1 MEYFR
6 SMKFENPFGVDIW
19 FPAVEE
25 LKERGIVYQYIVQKP
40 GDAVYNGYDCPHWV
54 WNPVSDIRYSDFF
67 RMEVFTLLGTKS
79 GLQNLS

>member
-1 MEYFR
+1 MKYFE
-6 SMKFENPFGVDIW
+6 SLNFKNPLGVDIW

-54 WNPVSDIRYSDFF
+54 WNPVSDNYYLYFI

-79 GLQNLS
+79 GLLSL